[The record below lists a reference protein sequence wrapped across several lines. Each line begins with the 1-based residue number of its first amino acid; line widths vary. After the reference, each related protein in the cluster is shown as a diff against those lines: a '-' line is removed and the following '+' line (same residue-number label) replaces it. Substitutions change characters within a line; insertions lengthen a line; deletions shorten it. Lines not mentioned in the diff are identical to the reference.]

1 MISYEE
7 ALARTLAL
15 FEPLDTETV
24 PLTEAPGRVI
34 AAPVAAR
41 RDQPPFPSSAM
52 DGYAVTED
60 DARQGRSLRVIGDS
74 VAGRRFP
81 GRVGPGE
88 AVRVFTGAPVPEG
101 AARVVVQE
109 DVTRTGGTMKI
120 DGCPGQ
126 SKYIRPAGSDFTAG
140 TEFPAPARLGP
151 AGVSLLASMN
161 ARDVRV
167 HRSPSVA
174 LIATGDELVAV
185 GDDPGPDQI
194 VSSNNLGLKALV
206 EAQGATARLLPIA
219 PDTEEGILFN
229 LRLAQDADV
238 IVTLGGASVGD
249 HDLVKRVACA
259 AGLETA
265 FQNVALRPGKPVFAG
280 SFNGTPLLGL
290 PGNPV
295 SAIVCGHVFLR
306 PAIDAMLG
314 LGRAPLPT
322 ETAILGCEIG
332 SNGQR
337 RHFMSARADT
347 EEDDRIVRAFGRQDS
362 SLLSVLVKSNAL
374 LVRPPGDP
382 ARNAGETVDVVML

>member
-1 MISYEE
+1 M
-7 ALARTLAL
+7 
-15 FEPLDTETV
+15 
-24 PLTEAPGRVI
+24 
-34 AAPVAAR
+34 
-41 RDQPPFPSSAM
+41 
-52 DGYAVTED
+52 
-60 DARQGRSLRVIGDS
+60 
-74 VAGRRFP
+74 
-81 GRVGPGE
+81 
-88 AVRVFTGAPVPEG
+88 
-101 AARVVVQE
+101 VVQE

-120 DGCPGQ
+120 DGCPGK